1 MTLLLFS
8 GVSIS
13 HEALKSVEEVQGK
26 IGKWL
31 KSSGCEIAIVK
42 DLDLLEGKMLI
53 KAKGI
58 YFTLTSQGSSTFEIC
73 PIGRGVG
80 KRPTLDP
87 K

>member
-8 GVSIS
+8 GVSVS
-13 HEALKSVEEVQGK
+13 HEPLTTIEEVQGN

-31 KSSGCEIAIVK
+31 RARGCEIAIVK

-73 PIGRGVG
+73 PIGKGVG
-80 KRPTLDP
+80 KHPTPNP